1 MFAGFV
7 GNGVFT
13 VILGP
18 TLPALSAQW
27 SLTNSQ
33 AGFFFTGQFLGS
45 LLGVG
50 AYSLLAR
57 RFGFRAALILGYA
70 LMGIGVAF
78 LGAPSYRLA
87 IFGIATAG
95 FGYGLVTPASNLA
108 VATGEPA
115 SRAALLNLLNFTW
128 GIGAVSCPFLV
139 GLAEHRHHLHFFF
152 GGLTAALVL
161 FALSFVIIEVPPAVS
176 AAGSPGQHLRAP
188 QTRTER
194 KQRASLSR
202 KLGTTLAIFIPLFFL
217 YVGVETSFSGWV
229 SSMAQEMSGLR
240 GSLAALMPSF
250 FLGTLVLGRAS
261 AAAILHVLT
270 EKTVVLTGLA
280 LSFAGSLL
288 WIGAHDTVVLAI
300 GAALG
305 GAGCST
311 IFPILVAWLTKF
323 IDDSAAGWRS
333 VAFAAA
339 SFGGAVLPKLVG
351 VVATRFGGLRA
362 GFPLVSLSIAVMIL
376 LTVLLH
382 REPGGVPAG
391 A

>member
-57 RFGFRAALILGYA
+57 RFGYRAALILGYA
-70 LMGIGVAF
+70 LMGLGVAF

-176 AAGSPGQHLRAP
+176 AAGSPGRHLRAP
-188 QTRTER
+188 
-194 KQRASLSR
+194 LSR
-202 KLGTTLAIFIPLFFL
+202 KLAATLAIFIPLFFL

-229 SSMAQEMSGLR
+229 SSVAQEMSGLR

-261 AAAILHVLT
+261 AAAILRVLT

-288 WIGAHDTVVLAI
+288 WIGAHDTIMLAI
-300 GAALG
+300 GVALG

-382 REPGGVPAG
+382 RKSGGVPAG